1 MIGGCTR
8 VCARWGNG
16 LAGATMT
23 PMSSHPLAFA
33 RSDDGRVVA
42 GVVAGF
48 SRRHGVDPWVVRGAL
63 VVLSFAAGLGLLL
76 YALGAAFS
84 EEAPVGG
91 RAPRTVDPL
100 RNASVACIA
109 IGALAVVRSTGLWLG
124 DALMVPMVIVVAG
137 AVVLAVAREGEL
149 APGQFA
155 EVMSGRHARARIAV
169 GAGLVVVGLVSVGL
183 GRRVSGTVRVGVF
196 AAAVSIAGV
205 VVLVGP
211 WIARLAQ
218 TAAEER
224 RQRVRSEER
233 AAMAAHLHDSVLQ
246 TLALIQRTD
255 DPRRIASLARQ
266 QEHELRAWLF
276 GDTARSD
283 ASLVAAVTTMAHD
296 VERRHEVRI
305 EVVAVGDA
313 PLDAVGE
320 ALVAAAREACVNAAK
335 HSGQASMS
343 VFVEVGQAAV
353 DVFVRDRGSGFDR
366 AAVTEGH
373 GIQHSIEERTARV
386 GGTVDIRT
394 TPGEGTEVHL
404 HVPLVSADAV
414 LATEVRS

>member
-1 MIGGCTR
+1 MP
-8 VCARWGNG
+8 AN
-16 LAGATMT
+16 
-23 PMSSHPLAFA
+23 PLAFA
-33 RSDDGRVVA
+33 RSEDGRVVA

-63 VVLSFAAGLGLLL
+63 VVLSFAAGLGLVL

-84 EEAPVGG
+84 EDAPAGAS
-91 RAPRTVDPL
+91 APRVVDPM

-109 IGALAVVRSTGLWLG
+109 VGVLAVVRSTGLWLG
-124 DALMVPMVIVVAG
+124 DALMVPLLIVVAG
-137 AVVLAVAREGEL
+137 AVVLAVARDGEL
-149 APGQFA
+149 APGQFPPGQFA
-155 EVMSGRHARARIAV
+155 GVMSGRHARARIGV
-169 GAGLVVVGLVSVGL
+169 GAGLVVLGLVSVGL

-276 GDTARSD
+276 GDAAPGE
-283 ASLVAAVTTMAHD
+283 ASLVAAVTAMAQD
-296 VERRHEVRI
+296 VEKRHEVRI
-305 EVVAVGDA
+305 EVVAVGDS
-313 PLDAVGE
+313 PLDSVGE
-320 ALVAAAREACVNAAK
+320 ALVAATREACVNAAK

-343 VFVEVGQAAV
+343 VFVEIGEAAV
-353 DVFVRDRGSGFDR
+353 DVFVRDRGRGFDR
-366 AAVTEGH
+366 ASIADGH
-373 GIQHSIEERTARV
+373 GIQHSIEERTGRV
-386 GGTVDIRT
+386 GGAVEIRT
-394 TPGEGTEVHL
+394 APGEGTEVHL
-404 HVPLVSADAV
+404 HVPRSSADA
-414 LATEVRS
+414 ARSPEVRS

>member
-1 MIGGCTR
+1 M
-8 VCARWGNG
+8 AAN
-16 LAGATMT
+16 
-23 PMSSHPLAFA
+23 PLAFA
-33 RSDDGRVVA
+33 RSEDGRVVA

-48 SRRHGVDPWVVRGAL
+48 GRRHGVDPWVVRGAL
-63 VVLSFAAGLGLLL
+63 VVLSFAAGLGLVL

-84 EEAPVGG
+84 EDAPAGASVA
-91 RAPRTVDPL
+91 RPVDPM
-100 RNASVACIA
+100 RNASVACVA
-109 IGALAVVRSTGLWLG
+109 IGVLAVVRSTGLWLG
-124 DALMVPMVIVVAG
+124 DALMVPLVIVVAG
-137 AVVLAVAREGEL
+137 AVVLAVAREGQV

-155 EVMSGRHARARIAV
+155 EVISGRHARARIGV
-169 GAGLVVVGLVSVGL
+169 GAGLVVLGLVSVGL

-218 TAAEER
+218 TASEER

-276 GDTARSD
+276 GDTARTE
-283 ASLVAAVTTMAHD
+283 ASLVAALTSMAQE

-305 EVVAVGDA
+305 EVVSVGDA
-313 PLDAVGE
+313 LLDDAGE
-320 ALVAAAREACVNAAK
+320 AVVAAAREACVNAAK
-335 HSGQASMS
+335 HSGEPSMS
-343 VFVEVGQAAV
+343 LYVEVGAGAV
-353 DVFVRDRGSGFDR
+353 DVFVRDRGRGFDR
-366 AAVTEGH
+366 AVVNDGH
-373 GIQHSIEERTARV
+373 GIQHSIEDRVARVDGAVEIRTA
-386 GGTVDIRT
+386 
-394 TPGEGTEVHL
+394 PGEGTEVHL
-404 HVPLVSADAV
+404 HVPRPSALDAR
-414 LATEVRS
+414 APEVRS

>member
-1 MIGGCTR
+1 MSTR
-8 VCARWGNG
+8 
-16 LAGATMT
+16 
-23 PMSSHPLAFA
+23 PLAFA
-33 RSDDGRVVA
+33 RSEDGRVVA

-63 VVLSFAAGLGLLL
+63 VVLSFAAGLGLVL

-84 EEAPVGG
+84 EDAPVAGTASS
-91 RAPRTVDPL
+91 RPVDPL
-100 RNASVACIA
+100 RNASVGCIT
-109 IGALAVVRSTGLWLG
+109 IGVLAVVRSTGLWLG
-124 DALMVPMVIVVAG
+124 DALMVPLAIVVAG

-155 EVMSGRHARARIAV
+155 PGQFAPGQFAGVMSGRHARARIVV

-183 GRRVSGTVRVGVF
+183 GRSVSGTVRVGVF

-246 TLALIQRTD
+246 TLALIQRSD
-255 DPRRIASLARQ
+255 DPRRTASLARQ

-276 GDTARSD
+276 GDSTRTE
-283 ASLVAAVTTMAHD
+283 ASLVAAVTAMVHD

-313 PLDAVGE
+313 PLDDAGE

-335 HSGQASMS
+335 HSGETSMS
-343 VFVEVGQAAV
+343 VFVEVGNQSM
-353 DVFVRDRGSGFDR
+353 DVFVRDRGRGFDR
-366 AAVTEGH
+366 GAVADGH
-373 GIQHSIEERTARV
+373 GIQHSIEERTGRV
-386 GGTVDIRT
+386 GGEVEIRT

-404 HVPLVSADAV
+404 RVPRAAAD
-414 LATEVRS
+414 TPSTPEVRS